1 MGGVDR
7 GELTWLFALID
18 PAGEPSTH
26 PFTWIGAF
34 TAVHQRLEP

>member
-1 MGGVDR
+1 MGDMDW

-26 PFTWIGAF
+26 PSTWIGAF
-34 TAVHQRLEP
+34 TVVHQRSEP